1 MTRPA
6 SDWNTD
12 VLGRRT
18 RSRLNRKRRASRLS
32 LNTER
37 ITPVIWPLL
46 CVVFVFLGFAAAGG
60 FDLLHGYVHVAVL
73 LVAAGGLGAL
83 AVTGFRRFH
92 AASQEE
98 ADRRMEAVNGTH
110 RPLTAI
116 QDDLA
121 LGRDD
126 PAARDLWMAHRR
138 QMAARID
145 ALQVPAP
152 DPQMPRR
159 DPWAVRFACTFLLAL
174 GLAMGAGNLESNLQL
189 AFAPSFNTAAA
200 DDATLEAWITP
211 PAYTGRPPI
220 FLSAGGAADTP
231 AKLRVPVNSQ
241 LLARY
246 HGDGAA
252 SLKLDEAETAFER
265 MTDRDMQLET
275 PIERSGLLEISGAG
289 ERIGAWA
296 VEVIPDNAPTIE
308 LTQKPTTTLRGAMR
322 ITYHATD
329 DYGLAQISMKIA
341 RPGTDESFEIELPL
355 PGRRQTN
362 VTDVVFRD
370 LSAHRWA
377 GLPVELTL
385 MVRDD
390 SGQTGASEPE
400 LMALPERRFS
410 QPAAR
415 AVIEQRRKLI
425 ADSVSNRGWVV
436 RAIRALQIN
445 PGVYNDDLAAH
456 LMLSLAAAELG
467 DSSSKET
474 IANNEELLWRTALRI
489 EEGHLAVALNKL
501 RDVQQRLM
509 EALSNGAPE
518 EEIQALL
525 DELEQAMNDYLEAME
540 QQALERL
547 QNGEQLTE
555 GDQGRQIEQR
565 SLSDMLD
572 RARELSRSGARDK
585 AREML
590 SQLQNMLENL
600 QMGTQSSTSQSEQQ
614 ADQMLEEL
622 SRMMQQQQ
630 QLMDETYERQQRQ
643 QQPNAQRPSQRNPFT
658 SPRRNRFGRSPNTD
672 TQNPSRGGEPGQSS
686 DEDLADVQE
695 RIRRQLGEL
704 MRQLGENGMGIPDE
718 LGQAEQAMRDSEG
731 ALGEGN
737 RQGAL
742 GSQSEALDRLR
753 RGTESV
759 LEDLANSGQN
769 PGENDE
775 GASQAGMEGEQTDP
789 LGRTPTESWGD
800 TSGEVVP
807 GEGALQRSR
816 EILDELRRRSGQR
829 HRGDTERQYLDR
841 LLRQF

>member
-12 VLGRRT
+12 VLGRKARN
-18 RSRLNRKRRASRLS
+18 RLNRKRQASRLS

-37 ITPVIWPLL
+37 ITPVLWPLICL
-46 CVVFVFLGFAAAGG
+46 VFVFTGFAAAGG
-60 FDLLHGYVHVAVL
+60 FDLLNGYVHIALLLAV
-73 LVAAGGLGAL
+73 AGGLGAL

-92 AASQEE
+92 AASQAE
-98 ADRRMEAVNGTH
+98 ADRRMEAVNQTH

-126 PAARDLWMAHRR
+126 PAARDLWQAHRR

-145 ALQVPAP
+145 ALKVPAP

-159 DPWAVRFACTFLLAL
+159 DPWAVRFACTFLLFL
-174 GLAMGAGNLESNLQL
+174 GLAIGGESLEDNLQL
-189 AFAPSFNTAAA
+189 AFAPSFQPGAA

-220 FLSAGGAADTP
+220 FLSGSQTDTP
-231 AKLRVPVNSQ
+231 AQLRVPVNSL

-246 HGDGAA
+246 HGDGEAA
-252 SLKLDEAETAFER
+252 LRLDQAETAFER

-275 PIERSGLLEISGAG
+275 RIQQSGLLEIQGAG
-289 ERIGAWA
+289 ERMGAWA
-296 VEVIPDNAPTIE
+296 VEVIPDHAPTIE
-308 LTQKPTTTLRGAMR
+308 LTQDPTTTLRGAMR

-329 DYGLAQISMKIA
+329 DYGLAQITMKIS
-341 RPGTDESFEIELPL
+341 RPASDESFEIELPL

-370 LSAHRWA
+370 LTDHRWA

-385 MVRDD
+385 LVRDD
-390 SGQTGASEPE
+390 AGQTGASKPK
-400 LMALPERRFS
+400 LMALPERRFT

-425 ADSVSNRGWVV
+425 ADSAANRDWVV

-456 LMLSLAAAELG
+456 LMLSLAAAELE
-467 DSSSKET
+467 DSGGADT
-474 IANNEELLWRTALRI
+474 IADNEELLWRTALRI
-489 EEGHLAVALNKL
+489 EEGQLAVALNKL

-509 EALSNGAPE
+509 EALANGAPE
-518 EEIQALL
+518 DEIQKLL
-525 DELEQAMNDYLEAME
+525 DELEQAMNEYLQAMQ
-540 QQALERL
+540 QQALERM
-547 QNGEQLTE
+547 QNGEQMAE

-565 SLSDMLD
+565 SLSEMLD

-600 QMGTQSSTSQSEQQ
+600 QMGTQSATSQSEQQ

-672 TQNPSRGGEPGQSS
+672 TENPSRGGEPGQNT

-731 ALGEGN
+731 QLGEGD

-807 GEGALQRSR
+807 GEGSLQRSR

-829 HRGDTERQYLDR
+829 HRDNIEREYLNR